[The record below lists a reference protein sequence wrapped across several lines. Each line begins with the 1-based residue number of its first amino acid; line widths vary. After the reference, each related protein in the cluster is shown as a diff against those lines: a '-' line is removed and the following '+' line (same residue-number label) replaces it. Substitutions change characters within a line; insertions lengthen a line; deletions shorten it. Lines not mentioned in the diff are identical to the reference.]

1 MKKEELEEFLIEE
14 KFDSYEAILQYVDD
28 EKDIESLADKIK
40 FLKNNGL
47 ENEDI
52 EQILTENPL
61 FLTSNLETVKRSV
74 NFLNS
79 IGLKK
84 LSQVTAMNPEL
95 LSVSDKTM
103 SDNYKLLK
111 LIMTEKDLTNL
122 LKIDCEILSF
132 NTDYLGRRL
141 EFFIKNDLKDKIK
154 DIILNYIEAFEDEE
168 DEIDIE
174 ILKKFGNGN

>member
-1 MKKEELEEFLIEE
+1 MKKEELEKFLIKE
-14 KFDSYEAILQYVDD
+14 KFDSYEDILQYVDD

-52 EQILTENPL
+52 ELVLSENPL

-79 IGLKK
+79 IGLKN
-84 LSQVTAMNPEL
+84 LSQVTNMNPEL

-103 SDNYKLLK
+103 SENYKLLK
-111 LIMTEKDLTNL
+111 LLINEKELINML
-122 LKIDCEILSF
+122 NIDAEILSF

-141 EFFIKNDLKDKIK
+141 EFFVKNDLKDRIK
-154 DIILNYIEAFEDEE
+154 DIILNNIEAFEDEE
-168 DEIDIE
+168 DEIDLNM
-174 ILKKFGNGN
+174 LKKL

>member
-1 MKKEELEEFLIEE
+1 MKKEELEKFLIKE
-14 KFDSYEAILQYVDD
+14 KFDSYEDILQYVDD

-52 EQILTENPL
+52 ELVLSENPL

-79 IGLKK
+79 VGLKN
-84 LSQVTAMNPEL
+84 LSQVTNMNPEL

-103 SDNYKLLK
+103 SENYKLLK
-111 LIMTEKDLTNL
+111 LLINEKELINML
-122 LKIDCEILSF
+122 NIDAEILSF

-141 EFFIKNDLKDKIK
+141 EFFVKNDLKDRIK
-154 DIILNYIEAFEDEE
+154 DIILNNIEAFEDEE
-168 DEIDIE
+168 DEIDLNM
-174 ILKKFGNGN
+174 LKKL